1 MERQLEVCR
10 MNILIN
16 ALSARLGG
24 GQTYVKKLLEHIPE
38 DYTGCIYVIAPDDL
52 QFTTKHSSVKRLP
65 VPTLLIKSVFFRTF
79 WEIVFLPSLI
89 RKFDIN
95 VLFCPG
101 GLLNLKRLD
110 HCKTVVTF
118 QNMLP
123 FDTSQLKK
131 YGIGYSWLRNIL
143 LKNKLLSSMSKADL
157 VIFISQFANQFVE
170 SILGSPLKNSVVI
183 PHGIDKIFHRNQD
196 DTIRLPDTFVP
207 EKYLLYVSALDVY
220 KSQCEVVHAYSLLR
234 ERHDDLPPLFLIGH
248 QFPKYTKQV
257 CDIIDKCNLNSHVI
271 LIDHMDYSS
280 LPAVY
285 KNSLVTLFMSQTE
298 NCPFILLEAMAS
310 GRPLVVSNMQPMP
323 EFSKESV
330 LYADPQN
337 PEDIADKIEMF
348 LENEKLRTEYAKK
361 AEKLAYQFDWNY
373 SATKTWQSI
382 ISLV

>member
-1 MERQLEVCR
+1 MEMHFEVCR

-38 DYTGCIYVIAPDDL
+38 DFSGCIYVIAPEDL
-52 QFTTKHSSVKRLP
+52 QFSTEDLSVKRFP
-65 VPTLLIKSVFFRTF
+65 VPTLIIKSVIFRTF
-79 WEIVFLPSLI
+79 WEIVFLPHLI
-89 RKFDIN
+89 RKLDVS

-101 GLLNLKRLD
+101 GLLNLIRLD

-131 YGIGYSWLRNIL
+131 YGIGYSWLRNKL
-143 LKNKLLSSMSKADL
+143 LKKKLLNSMNKADL
-157 VIFISQFANQFVE
+157 VIFISQYASQFIE
-170 SILGSPLKNSVVI
+170 DIIGKPLKNSIVI
-183 PHGIDKIFHRNQD
+183 PHGIDRIFHRNQND
-196 DTIRLPDTFVP
+196 FVRLPVTFVP
-207 EKYLLYVSALDVY
+207 GKYLLYVSALDVY
-220 KSQCEVVHAYSLLR
+220 KSQCEVVQAYSLLR
-234 ERHDDLPPLFLIGH
+234 ERYNNLPPLFLIGY

-257 CDIIDKCNLNSHVI
+257 RDIIDKCNLKLYVT
-271 LIDHMDYSS
+271 LINHMDYSS

-285 KNSLVTLFMSQTE
+285 KNSLVTIFMSQTE

-310 GRPLVVSNMQPMP
+310 GKPLVVSNMQPMP

-330 LYADPQN
+330 LYADPRN
-337 PEDIADKIEMF
+337 PGEIADKIGMF
-348 LENEKLRTEYAKK
+348 LEDKNLRTEYAKK
-361 AEKLAYQFDWNY
+361 TEKLAYEYDWNY

-382 ISLV
+382 ISLI

>member
-1 MERQLEVCR
+1 

-16 ALSARLGG
+16 AISARLGG

-38 DYTGCIYVIAPDDL
+38 DFSGRVYVIAPEDL
-52 QFTTKHSSVKRLP
+52 QFSTEHTVVTRIS
-65 VPTLLIKSVFFRTF
+65 VPTLIIKSVIFRTF
-79 WEIVFLPSLI
+79 WEFIFLPQLV
-89 RKFDIN
+89 RKLKVS

-101 GLLNLKRLD
+101 GLLNLSRLD

-131 YGIGYSWLRNIL
+131 YGVGYSWLRNRL
-143 LKNKLLSSMSKADL
+143 LKKKLLNSMNKADL
-157 VIFISQFANQFVE
+157 VIFISEFANQFIE
-170 SILGSPLKNSVVI
+170 NLLGRPLKNSIVI
-183 PHGIDKIFHRNQD
+183 PHGIDKIFYRNQFD
-196 DTIRLPDTFVP
+196 SINLPDTFIP
-207 EKYLLYVSALDVY
+207 GKYLLYVSALDVY
-220 KSQCEVVHAYSLLR
+220 KSQCEVVLAYSLLR
-234 ERHDDLPPLFLIGH
+234 ERYENLPPLFLIGY

-257 CDIIDKCNLNSHVI
+257 QATIDKCNLNSLVI
-271 LIDHMDYSS
+271 LINHMDYSS

-285 KNSLVTLFMSQTE
+285 KNSLVTIFMSQTE

>member
-1 MERQLEVCR
+1 
-10 MNILIN
+10 MNIFIN

-38 DYTGCIYVIAPDDL
+38 DFSGCIYVIAPEDL
-52 QFTTKHSSVKRLP
+52 QFSTELSSVRRIS
-65 VPTLLIKSVFFRTF
+65 VPTLLIKSIIFRTF
-79 WEIVFLPSLI
+79 WEILFLPQLI
-89 RKFDIN
+89 RKLDVS

-101 GLLNLKRLD
+101 GLLNMKKLD

-131 YGIGYSWLRNIL
+131 YGIGYSWLRNSL
-143 LKNKLLSSMSKADL
+143 LKKKLLNSMCKADL
-157 VIFISQFANQFVE
+157 VIFISQFANQFIENV
-170 SILGSPLKNSVVI
+170 LGRPLKNSVVI
-183 PHGIDKIFHRNQD
+183 PHGVDRIFHRNQED
-196 DTIRLPDTFVP
+196 FIKLPDTFIP

-220 KSQCEVVHAYSLLR
+220 KSQCEVVQAYSLLR
-234 ERHDDLPPLFLIGH
+234 EKHDNLPPLFLIGH

-257 CDIIDKCNLNSHVI
+257 RDIIDKCNLNSHVT
-271 LIDHMDYSS
+271 LENHMDYSS

-285 KNSLVTLFMSQTE
+285 KNSLITIFMSQTE

-330 LYADPQN
+330 LYADPRN
-337 PEDIADKIEMF
+337 PREIADKIEMF
-348 LENEKLRTEYAKK
+348 LENQNLRTEYAEK
-361 AEKLAYQFDWNY
+361 AEKLAYEYDWNY

-382 ISLV
+382 TSLV